1 MSLMSKV
8 ALMLANFNRSLCRLA
23 ELPPRSHAPCD
34 SPHGGRTSKCL
45 SCWGC
50 FPSPQGPY
58 TRVPSHHL
66 SLLTTHLNKLSGE
79 LGALWH
85 EVTCLL
91 IEKYGKYDWKYVN
104 VNMLVHLCWMC
115 FWFFFFPPDRERWS
129 RVDWTVLRRSE
140 SWPSSAECS
149 PWARTSPPSWPTSML
164 PSLPTSHVL
173 VNWRISWWVM
183 ALTWF
188 KMF

>member
-115 FWFFFFPPDRERWS
+115 FWFFSSPLTESAGAESTGQCWDGANHDHHQPS
-129 RVDWTVLRRSE
+129 ALRGQGPAHHHDLPQCYPHSLHL
-140 SWPSSAECS
+140 
-149 PWARTSPPSWPTSML
+149 TS
-164 PSLPTSHVL
+164 
-173 VNWRISWWVM
+173 
-183 ALTWF
+183 
-188 KMF
+188 